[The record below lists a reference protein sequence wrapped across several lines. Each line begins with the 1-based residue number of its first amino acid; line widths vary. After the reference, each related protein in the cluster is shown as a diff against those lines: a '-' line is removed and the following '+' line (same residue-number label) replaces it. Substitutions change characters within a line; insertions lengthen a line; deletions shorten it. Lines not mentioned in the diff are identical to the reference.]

1 MTGVP
6 KVGEDSLDEPVLAG
20 LPCGL
25 AVAFGAVGGV
35 DDALGALPTEIA
47 RGSPVGDGAELPA
60 ANAAASSFGGR
71 TAAPGCGD
79 EWGGATVGAEEAD
92 AARGGVPRRRG
103 VSVAALGGV
112 P

>member
-6 KVGEDSLDEPVLAG
+6 KVGEDSVDEPVLAD
-20 LPCGL
+20 LPRGV

-47 RGSPVGDGAELPA
+47 RGGPEDDDAELPDA
-60 ANAAASSFGGR
+60 IAAARSFGGR

-79 EWGGATVGAEEAD
+79 D
-92 AARGGVPRRRG
+92 
-103 VSVAALGGV
+103 
-112 P
+112 